1 MQPQFCL
8 HKWRLAP
15 VLCHGGF
22 DRPLLERA
30 FWMPNLSTL
39 EGQTSKCRYIVEENN
54 VLLQRRKHSQVF
66 ARYTLWVY
74 HFKTFKSRLYV
85 NTVLAARWSDE

>member
-1 MQPQFCL
+1 
-8 HKWRLAP
+8 
-15 VLCHGGF
+15 
-22 DRPLLERA
+22 
-30 FWMPNLSTL
+30 MPNLSTL

-74 HFKTFKSRLYV
+74 HFKLSEAVYM
-85 NTVLAARWSDE
+85 